1 MLEMADETQDQR
13 VQGNRPSLV
22 NGVTL
27 ELTKSDPLL
36 RLNELCTQ
44 GKYRYKMSWDKF
56 QNGIM
61 ITCKLFYLMN
71 RNKYTVLRD
80 ALFVRTDK
88 VIEAKRTISAVVL
101 DRLDLGENEYTG
113 DNESSESSQESS
125 SSDITSEG
133 LNMASE
139 LMGSVMEMVEGG
151 GSATPV
157 DLQDVLKSSMSK
169 LGPILQ
175 KTFSEL
181 NQTSTEQDQTSE

>member
-1 MLEMADETQDQR
+1 MADETQDEQR

-61 ITCKLFYLMN
+61 ITCKFFYIMN
-71 RNKYTVLRD
+71 RNKYTVLRE

-88 VIEAKRTISAVVL
+88 VIEAKRTISAVLL
-101 DRLDLGENEYTG
+101 DRLDLGESECSGENEF
-113 DNESSESSQESS
+113 SESSQESS
-125 SSDITSEG
+125 TSSITSEG
-133 LNMASE
+133 LSMASE

-151 GSATPV
+151 SSTTPA
-157 DLQDVLKSSMSK
+157 DLEGVLKSSMSK

-181 NQTSTEQDQTSE
+181 QSTDSDQTSE

>member
-1 MLEMADETQDQR
+1 MLDMADETQDEQR

-61 ITCKLFYLMN
+61 ITCKFFYIMN
-71 RNKYTVLRD
+71 RNKYTVLRE

-88 VIEAKRTISAVVL
+88 VIEAKRTISAVLL
-101 DRLDLGENEYTG
+101 DRLDLGESECSGENEF
-113 DNESSESSQESS
+113 SESSQESS
-125 SSDITSEG
+125 TSSITSEG
-133 LNMASE
+133 LSMASE

-151 GSATPV
+151 SSTTPA
-157 DLQDVLKSSMSK
+157 DLEGVLKSSMSK

-181 NQTSTEQDQTSE
+181 QSTDSDQTSE